1 MKKQVAQR
9 KKESGGTQKAGTIRK
24 RQHED
29 KFDKRA
35 KLNNDK
41 RQGLRRGRFRDAETV
56 QAVELEKPVHETNKL
71 RIKQFTRV
79 AQIEWII
86 NEIAHIQMIDTNLRH
101 DESGIVDELKR
112 RCKKVKDAKRELK
125 NVLHASDDD
134 AWFIPITFRAADFLQ
149 RK

>member
-86 NEIAHIQMIDTNLRH
+86 NEIAHIQMIDT
-101 DESGIVDELKR
+101 KY
-112 RCKKVKDAKRELK
+112 
-125 NVLHASDDD
+125 
-134 AWFIPITFRAADFLQ
+134 
-149 RK
+149 